1 MYKAHTGCLALLLFF
16 FFVSFLWA
24 LTSGFALVRDP
35 RPNSPISFLPE
46 NYIKYALLSHKIYFK
61 DSKVGE
67 MKEKIAYKI

>member
-1 MYKAHTGCLALLLFF
+1 MGDL
-16 FFVSFLWA
+16 S
-24 LTSGFALVRDP
+24 
-35 RPNSPISFLPE
+35 PNSPISFLPE